1 MKSLFVSATTLALLV
16 GFGIQAAE
24 MSTEEKRAA
33 ALKAAGL
40 SPSKP
45 APKVEAGKPAAT
57 SAGNGSGLE
66 TVEFPVTGMMCNN
79 CVAQVQDSFMKA
91 DGVTAAK
98 PDMAGNKTMVT
109 YDKSK
114 TNLDQILATF
124 MAKKARRFNAA
135 KPGETIKGPTYT
147 YNGSEE
153 TLTGALAVKAKDAP
167 DNVLCRIVA
176 RRNGE
181 EGERAFNVIVTDAA
195 LRAKIEEARGK
206 GDKPALVGVVSEAGI
221 TVTKMN

>member
-1 MKSLFVSATTLALLV
+1 MKSLCMSAAALALLV

-24 MSTEEKRAA
+24 MSPEEKRAA

-40 SPSKP
+40 SPKP
-45 APKVEAGKPAAT
+45 AAKAEAGKPSAT
-57 SAGNGSGLE
+57 TGGSGME

-91 DGVTAAK
+91 DGVTAVK

-135 KPGETIKGPTYT
+135 KPGETIKGPVYT

-167 DNVLCRIVA
+167 ADVLCRIVA

-181 EGERAFNVIVTDAA
+181 EGERAFNVIVADPT
-195 LRAKIEEARGK
+195 LRAKIEELRGK

-221 TVTKMN
+221 TVSKIQ

>member
-1 MKSLFVSATTLALLV
+1 MKSLCVSAMALALLA
-16 GFGIQAAE
+16 GFGLQAAE
-24 MSTEEKRAA
+24 MTPEEKRAA

-40 SPSKP
+40 SPKP
-45 APKVEAGKPAAT
+45 ATAKTEAGKPAMT
-57 SAGNGSGLE
+57 GGSGSGME

-98 PDMAGNKTMVT
+98 PDMAGNKTLVT

-124 MAKKARRFNAA
+124 MAKKARRFDAA
-135 KPGETIKGPTYT
+135 KPGEKIKGPVYT

-167 DNVLCRIVA
+167 ADVVCRVVA

-181 EGERAFNVIVTDAA
+181 EGERAFNVICPDAT
-195 LRAKIEEARGK
+195 LRAKIEELRGK

-221 TVTKMN
+221 TVTKVN

>member
-1 MKSLFVSATTLALLV
+1 MKSLYVSAVALALLA
-16 GFGIQAAE
+16 GFSVQAAE
-24 MSTEEKRAA
+24 MTAEEKRAA

-40 SPSKP
+40 SPKP
-45 APKVEAGKPAAT
+45 AAAKAEAGKPMT
-57 SAGNGSGLE
+57 GGTGSGME

-98 PDMAGNKTMVT
+98 PDMAGNKAVIT

-124 MAKKARRFNAA
+124 MAKKARRFDAA
-135 KPGETIKGPTYT
+135 KPGEKIKGPTYT

-167 DNVLCRIVA
+167 ADVVCRVVA

-181 EGERAFNVIVTDAA
+181 EGERAFNVICPDAT
-195 LRAKIEEARGK
+195 LRAKIEELRGK

-221 TVTKMN
+221 TVTKVN

>member
-1 MKSLFVSATTLALLV
+1 MKSLCMSAAALALLV

-24 MSTEEKRAA
+24 MTPEEKRAA

-40 SPSKP
+40 SP
-45 APKVEAGKPAAT
+45 KPAAAKAEPGKPMT
-57 SAGNGSGLE
+57 GGSGSGIE

-124 MAKKARRFNAA
+124 MAKKARRFDAA
-135 KPGETIKGPTYT
+135 KPGEKIKGPVYT

-167 DNVLCRIVA
+167 ADVLCRIVA

-181 EGERAFNVIVTDAA
+181 EGERAFNVIVADPAI
-195 LRAKIEEARGK
+195 RAKIEELRNK

-221 TVTKMN
+221 TVTKLQ